1 MYIVIHF
8 CTTLAVLMCACVC
21 MCVCMC
27 TGQRVL
33 AHLAL
38 LCLMGRCPVLPLYFY
53 LCWMMVIASSVQV
66 FEGWVHTVCVEE
78 SGSYLQA
85 RFVGQIGTYCLYM
98 CASVKENDL
107 TCRPGVLE
115 GWVRTVCVHLKRRQ
129 DLTCRPGVL
138 EGWVRTVCV
147 HL

>member
-1 MYIVIHF
+1 MYVYCHSFLYNIGCVD
-8 CTTLAVLMCACVC
+8 VCVC
-21 MCVCMC
+21 LHVCMC

-38 LCLMGRCPVLPLYFY
+38 VCLMGRCPVLPLYFY

-66 FEGWVHTVCVEE
+66 FEGWVHTACVEE

-115 GWVRTVCVHLKRRQ
+115 GWVRTVCVHL
-129 DLTCRPGVL
+129 
-138 EGWVRTVCV
+138 
-147 HL
+147 